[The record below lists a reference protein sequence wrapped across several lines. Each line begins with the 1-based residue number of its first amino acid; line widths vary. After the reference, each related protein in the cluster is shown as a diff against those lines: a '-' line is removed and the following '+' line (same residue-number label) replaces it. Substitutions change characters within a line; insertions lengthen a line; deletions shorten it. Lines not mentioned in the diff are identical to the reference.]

1 MKVSAKMRK
10 NALVPIRDRQ
20 YIICKFNNQGD
31 LPKMKAFA
39 TENLRNLAVIGHG
52 DSGKTQL
59 VSSMLYVAGMPGR
72 WGKVDEGT
80 TITDYDED
88 SIERKVSLNNN
99 FAHLEYGDTK
109 INFIDTPGYA
119 AFVSHARPALRV
131 ADCALVVVDGV
142 HGIEV
147 QTEKTW
153 QYANEFMLP
162 RFMVINKLDKEHADF
177 GHAIETATSSFARSI
192 VPFTLP
198 IGKEGDFKG
207 VVDVVHQKAYSFDE
221 RGKATEIPMPEE
233 GRDIFE
239 RTRERLIEIVA
250 ESDDELMEKYFSDGT
265 LPEEDIYPNLAKAI
279 ASSKLCPVYAASS
292 TTLVGLQIL
301 LEHIIEFA
309 PNPATHE
316 MEYGFADSDM
326 SGDRISRR
334 YSNDE
339 PFSAYVFRTIAD
351 PFAGRINVMKV
362 VSGKISSEATVHNS
376 TRDAAERLG
385 ALHVIA
391 GKNLEKIPEAATGD
405 IVAVVKLRETQT
417 GDTLCDKAKPIC
429 FPKVEYPEAAIAFA
443 IEPKSRADEEKIST
457 ALHKILEEDPS
468 LHFDRDPQTK
478 EFILSGSGQLHIET
492 VVDKLH
498 KRYHVEVAL
507 HPPKVP
513 YKETIT
519 MPAEV
524 QGRHKKQ
531 SGGRGQ
537 FGDCKVI
544 FEPLDRGAGFEWVDK
559 IFGGAI
565 PQNFRPAVEKGIIEA
580 AQGGCVAGYPLVDF
594 RVTLIDGSY
603 HTVDS
608 DEHSFKAAG
617 RKAFRAAM
625 EKAKPTLL
633 EPIMDVEVFTPQ
645 EVAGDI
651 MGDLNSRRGRVAGME
666 MRGKQQVIKA
676 KVPLSEML
684 DYQSKLNS
692 VTQARGSYHMQFS
705 HYDPL
710 PGNLMKKVVDEA
722 VAAGRVRPHDDDE

>member
-1 MKVSAKMRK
+1 
-10 NALVPIRDRQ
+10 
-20 YIICKFNNQGD
+20 
-31 LPKMKAFA
+31 MKAFT
-39 TENLRNLAVIGHG
+39 TENIRNLAVIGHG
-52 DSGKTQL
+52 DAGKTQL
-59 VSSMLYVAGMPGR
+59 VSSLLHVSGATHR

-80 TITDYDED
+80 TVTDYDED
-88 SIERKVSLNNN
+88 AIERKVSLNNN
-99 FAHLEYGDTK
+99 FAHLEYKDTK
-109 INFIDTPGYA
+109 INLIDTPGYA
-119 AFVSHARPALRV
+119 AFVAHARPALRV

-153 QYANEFMLP
+153 QYANEFLLP
-162 RFMVINKLDKEHADF
+162 RFMVINKLDKEHSDF

-198 IGKEGDFKG
+198 IGSEANFKG
-207 VVDVVHQKAYSFDE
+207 VVDVVHQKAYEFDE
-221 RGKATEIPMPEE
+221 QGKAKEIPIPET

-250 ESDDELMEKYFSDGT
+250 ESDDALMEKYFADGT

-279 ASSKLCPVYAASS
+279 AKSRLCPVYAVSS
-292 TTLVGLQIL
+292 TNLVGLQIL
-301 LEHIIEFA
+301 LDHIVEFA

-316 MEYGFADSDM
+316 AEYGFANAEMD
-326 SGDRISRR
+326 GERISRK

-351 PFAGRINVMKV
+351 PFAGRINVMKI
-362 VSGKISSEATVHNS
+362 VSGKVSADATVYNS
-376 TRDAAERLG
+376 TRDSMERLG
-385 ALHVIA
+385 ALHVIS
-391 GKNLEKIPEAATGD
+391 GKTLDKVNEAQTGD
-405 IVAVVKLRETQT
+405 IIAVVKLKDTQT
-417 GDTLCDKAKPIC
+417 GDTLSDRAKPIV
-429 FPKVEYPEAAIAFA
+429 FPRVEYPEAAIAFA
-443 IEPKSRADEEKIST
+443 IEPNSRNDEEKISA

-492 VVDKLH
+492 VVDKLD
-498 KRYHVEVAL
+498 KRYHVGVTL

-519 MPAEV
+519 QQVEV

-544 FEPLDRGAGFEWVDK
+544 FEPLERGGGFEWVDK
-559 IFGGAI
+559 IFGGSI
-565 PQNFRPAVEKGIIEA
+565 PQNFRPAIEKGILEA
-580 AQGGCVAGYPLVDF
+580 ASGGAVAGYPLVDF
-594 RVTLIDGSY
+594 KVTLIDGSY

-625 EKAKPTLL
+625 ERAKPTLL
-633 EPIMDVEVFTPQ
+633 EPIMDVEVFAPQ

-651 MGDLNSRRGRVAGME
+651 MGDLNSRRGRVSGME
-666 MRGKQQVIKA
+666 TRGKQQVIKA

-710 PGNLMKKVVDEA
+710 PHNLADKVIQEA
-722 VAAGRVRPHDDDE
+722 VAAGRVRAHEEEE

>member
-1 MKVSAKMRK
+1 
-10 NALVPIRDRQ
+10 
-20 YIICKFNNQGD
+20 
-31 LPKMKAFA
+31 MKAFA
-39 TENLRNLAVIGHG
+39 TENLRNMAVIGHG
-52 DSGKTQL
+52 DAGKTQL
-59 VSSMLYVAGMPGR
+59 VASLLYVAGTTPR

-80 TITDYDED
+80 TVTDHDED
-88 SIERKVSLNNN
+88 SIERKISLNNN
-99 FAHLEYGDTK
+99 FAHLEYKDTK
-109 INFIDTPGYA
+109 VNLIDTPGYA
-119 AFVSHARPALRV
+119 AFVAHARPALRV

-142 HGIEV
+142 NGIEV

-153 QYANEFMLP
+153 TYANEFLLP
-162 RFMVINKLDKEHADF
+162 RFMVINKLDKENADF
-177 GHAIETATSSFARSI
+177 GHALDTASESFARSI

-198 IGKEGDFKG
+198 IGSQNDLRG
-207 VVDVVHQKAYSFDE
+207 VVDVVHQKAYEFDE
-221 RGKATEIPMPEE
+221 NGKAKEIPIPEDGKGLLE
-233 GRDIFE
+233 S
-239 RTRERLIEIVA
+239 TRLRLIELVA
-250 ESDDELMEKYFSDGT
+250 ESDDELMEKYFENGT
-265 LPEEDIYPNLAKAI
+265 LEEDDVIPNLAKAI
-279 ASSKLCPVYAASS
+279 AASKLCPVFAVSS
-292 TTLVGLQIL
+292 QTLVGLSIL
-301 LEHIIEFA
+301 LDHIVEFA

-316 MEYGFADSDM
+316 SEYGFADADM
-326 SGDRISRR
+326 TGERVTRK

-339 PFSAYVFRTIAD
+339 PFSAFVFRTVAD

-362 VSGKISSEATVHNS
+362 VSGKVSSDATVHNA
-376 TRDAAERLG
+376 TRDSAERLG
-385 ALHVIA
+385 ALHVIQ
-391 GKNLEKIPEAATGD
+391 GKTLDKVAEAQTGD
-405 IVAVVKLRETQT
+405 IIAVVKLKDTQS
-417 GDTLCDKAKPIC
+417 GDTLSDKANPIVY
-429 FPKVEYPEAAIAFA
+429 PSVQYPEAAIAFA
-443 IEPKSRADEEKIST
+443 IEPKSRADEDKISG

-468 LHFDRDPQTK
+468 LRFDRDPQTK

-492 VVDKLH
+492 VVDKL
-498 KRYHVEVAL
+498 KNRYNVEVAL

-519 MPAEV
+519 MQAEV

-537 FGDCKVI
+537 FGDCKCL
-544 FEPLDRGAGFEWVDK
+544 FEPLERGSGFEWVDK
-559 IFGGAI
+559 IFGGSI
-565 PQNFRPAVEKGIIEA
+565 PQNFRPAVEKGILEA
-580 AQGGCVAGYPLVDF
+580 AQGGALAGYPLVDF
-594 RVTLIDGSY
+594 RVTLLDGSY

-645 EVAGDI
+645 EVSGDI
-651 MGDLNSRRGRVAGME
+651 MGDLNSRRGRVGGME

-710 PGNLMKKVVDEA
+710 PGNLAQKVIDEA
-722 VAAGRVRPHDDDE
+722 VAAGRVRAHDDDE